1 VKRLVWIAL
10 PVLAMLSLLYHPVR
24 MTAFVA
30 AGLNQTCPLERALE
44 SDRDAKQQVAF
55 KDEIFSAS
63 RLMETDAAAGL
74 ELYETPFGRYWIPKE
89 NRPVLAWNLA
99 EIKRGIYF
107 SGDHTVRPGDVV
119 IDAGAN
125 VGAFTRM
132 ALNQG
137 AARVIAIEPGPENVA
152 AFHRNFEAEIA
163 SGRVVLVPKGVW
175 DQVGEMDLRVSP
187 SNSAADSFVM
197 NPPDSKVI
205 GKVPLTT
212 IDNLVSELY
221 LEKVDFIKM
230 DIEGAEPNAIDGAKR
245 TLARFKPRI
254 SVAAY
259 HAGDHPKTIPARIQ
273 AARSDYTKTCG
284 PCAEVGFGV
293 RPDILYFH

>member
-1 VKRLVWIAL
+1 MKRFVWIAL
-10 PVLAMLSLLYHPVR
+10 PVLAMLSFLYHPVR

-30 AGLNQTCPLERALE
+30 AGLNQTCPLEKALE

-63 RLMETDAAAGL
+63 SLIQTDAAAGM
-74 ELYETPFGRYWIPKE
+74 ELYDTPFGRYWIPKD
-89 NRPVLAWNLA
+89 NRSVLAWNLA

-152 AFHRNFEAEIA
+152 AFHRNFESEIT

-187 SNSAADSFVM
+187 TNSAADSFVM

-205 GKVPLTT
+205 GKVPVTT

-230 DIEGAEPNAIDGAKR
+230 DIEGAEPKALDGAKR
-245 TLARFKPRI
+245 TLARFRPRL
-254 SVAAY
+254 SVAVY
-259 HAGDHPKTIPARIQ
+259 HADDHPKTIPAQIL
-273 AARSDYTKTCG
+273 AARSDYSKTCG
-284 PCAEVGFGV
+284 PCAEVRFGV
-293 RPDILYFH
+293 RPDVLYFN